1 MAKKFIWALPYH
13 LEKSNELWLTQ
24 SLLDFGIRRPCV
36 FLRVVGRS
44 DGCMDMDG
52 ERFGGW
58 NRWAHEQEEN
68 QVLLRSFPSKSMD
81 FNFFQVDEHQQGV

>member
-1 MAKKFIWALPYH
+1 M
-13 LEKSNELWLTQ
+13 
-24 SLLDFGIRRPCV
+24 

-52 ERFGGW
+52 ERFGGDGIAGPM
-58 NRWAHEQEEN
+58 NREKKN

-81 FNFFQVDEHQQGV
+81 FNFFQVDEHQQDILI